1 MDITLKEAAQRLLDA
16 DHILILSHQSPDG
29 DTLGCASALLR
40 GLQSLGK
47 KARFLCSD
55 PVPRKFNY
63 LFAGIEPQEFST
75 EFVVSVD
82 IADRQLF
89 GKGLAEYVDQVDLC
103 LDHHGTNG
111 DFAKER
117 YVDAKAAAACEI
129 LFQVLKE
136 MQVEIS
142 PEIAD
147 CLFTG
152 ISTDTGCFRFG
163 NVTPRTH
170 RMGAELME
178 LGAHAAE
185 INRQMYDT
193 KSRARLE
200 VEKYVLQSMT
210 FHFDGKCAVLCLPA
224 SLVEEL
230 SVEEGDLDGVASMSR
245 QVEGVMVGVTIREKE
260 DGMLK
265 VSLRTNPPVNAAE
278 ICAEFGGGGHAAA
291 AGCSFTG
298 KTFDEVKALLLEAI
312 KKQMERCGL

>member
-1 MDITLKEAAQRLLDA
+1 CEVLFLL
-16 DHILILSHQSPDG
+16 
-29 DTLGCASALLR
+29 
-40 GLQSLGK
+40 
-47 KARFLCSD
+47 
-55 PVPRKFNY
+55 
-63 LFAGIEPQEFST
+63 
-75 EFVVSVD
+75 
-82 IADRQLF
+82 
-89 GKGLAEYVDQVDLC
+89 
-103 LDHHGTNG
+103 
-111 DFAKER
+111 
-117 YVDAKAAAACEI
+117 
-129 LFQVLKE
+129 LKE
-136 MQVEIS
+136 MQVAIS

-178 LGAHAAE
+178 LGAHAAD
-185 INRQMYDT
+185 INREMFDT

-230 SVEEGDLDGVASMSR
+230 SVEEGDLDGIASMSR

-265 VSLRTNPPVNAAE
+265 VSLRTNPPVDAA
-278 ICAEFGGGGHAAA
+278 
-291 AGCSFTG
+291 
-298 KTFDEVKALLLEAI
+298 
-312 KKQMERCGL
+312 

>member
-16 DHILILSHQSPDG
+16 DDILILSHRSPDG

-40 GLQSLGK
+40 GLHSLGK

-55 PVPRKFNY
+55 PVPKKFAF
-63 LFAGIEPQEFST
+63 LFAGVEEQVFEPEFI
-75 EFVVSVD
+75 VSVD

-89 GKGLAEYVDQVDLC
+89 GKNLESYTEKVDLC

-111 DFAKER
+111 VFAKER
-117 YVDAKAAAACEI
+117 YVDAKASAACEI

-136 MQVEIS
+136 MQVTIS
-142 PEIAD
+142 SEIAD

-170 RMGAELME
+170 RMAAELIE
-178 LGAHAAE
+178 LGAHAAD
-185 INRQMYDT
+185 INREMYDT

-200 VEKYVLQSMT
+200 VEKYVLQALA

-230 SVEEGDLDGVASMSR
+230 GVEEGDLDGVASMSR
-245 QVEGVMVGVTIREKE
+245 QVEGVLVGVTIREKE

-265 VSLRTNPPVNAAE
+265 VSLRTNPPMNASE

-291 AGCSFTG
+291 AGCAFTG
-298 KTFDEVKALLLEAI
+298 KTFDEVKGLLLEAI
-312 KKQMERCGL
+312 AKQMERCGL

>member
-152 ISTDTGCFRFG
+152 ISTDTGCFRYG

-170 RMGAELME
+170 HMAAELIE
-178 LGAHAAE
+178 LGAHAAD
-185 INRQMYDT
+185 INREMFDT
-193 KSRARLE
+193 KSRTRVA
-200 VEKYVLQSMT
+200 VERYALQSMT
-210 FHFDGKCAVLCLPA
+210 FHFDGKCAILFLPI
-224 SLVEEL
+224 SMVEEL
-230 SVEEGDLDGVASMSR
+230 SAEEGDLDGIAAMPR
-245 QVEGVMVGVTIREKE
+245 QIEGVLAGVTVREKP
-260 DGMLK
+260 DGTLK
-265 VSLRTNPPVNAAE
+265 VSLRTNQPLNAAD
-278 ICAEFGGGGHAAA
+278 ICAVFGGGGHAAA
-291 AGCSFTG
+291 AGCAFTG
-298 KTFDEVKALLLEAI
+298 KSFEEVKAMLLGEI
-312 KKQMERCGL
+312 GKQMERCGL

>member
-1 MDITLKEAAQRLLDA
+1 MDITLHTAAQRLLDA
-16 DHILILSHQSPDG
+16 DHILILSHRSPDG

-40 GLQSLGK
+40 GLHSLGK

-55 PVPRKFNY
+55 PVPKKFAF
-63 LFAGIEPQEFST
+63 LFEGVEEQDFEPEFI
-75 EFVVSVD
+75 VSVD

-89 GKGLAEYVDQVDLC
+89 GKNLEGYAEKVDLC

-117 YVDAKAAAACEI
+117 YVEPKAAAACEV
-129 LFQVLKE
+129 LFLLLKE
-136 MQVEIS
+136 MQVTIS

-210 FHFDGKCAVLCLPA
+210 FHFDGKCAVLCLPI

-265 VSLRTNPPVNAAE
+265 VSLRTNPPVDAAE
-278 ICAEFGGGGHAAA
+278 ICGEFGGGGHAAA

-298 KTFDEVKALLLEAI
+298 KSFDEVKVLLLEAVQ
-312 KKQMERCGL
+312 KQMERCGL

>member
-16 DHILILSHQSPDG
+16 DDILILSHRSPDG

-40 GLQSLGK
+40 GLHSLGK

-55 PVPRKFNY
+55 PVPKKFAY
-63 LFAGIEPQEFST
+63 LFAGVEEQVFEPKFI
-75 EFVVSVD
+75 VSVD

-89 GKGLAEYVDQVDLC
+89 GKNLENYTDKVDLC

-117 YVDAKAAAACEI
+117 YVDAKASAACEI

-136 MQVEIS
+136 MQVAFS
-142 PEIAD
+142 PEMAD

-152 ISTDTGCFRFG
+152 LSTDTGCFRYG

-170 RMGAELME
+170 RIAAELME
-178 LGAHAAE
+178 LGAHAAD
-185 INRQMYDT
+185 INREMFDT
-193 KSRARLE
+193 KSRTRVA
-200 VEKYVLQSMT
+200 VEKYALQSMT
-210 FHFDGKCAVLCLPA
+210 FHFDGKCAVLFMPL
-224 SLVEEL
+224 SVVEEL
-230 SVEEGDLDGVASMSR
+230 SAEEGDLDGIAAMPR
-245 QVEGVMVGVTIREKE
+245 QIEGVLAGVTIREKE

-265 VSLRTNPPVNAAE
+265 VSLRTNQPLNAAE

-291 AGCSFTG
+291 AGCAFTG
-298 KTFDEVKALLLEAI
+298 KTFEEVKALLLEAI
-312 KKQMERCGL
+312 AKQMERCSL